1 MINRDTWS
9 GMEEHSVRQRELLD
23 QAHIWFTVDLAPL
36 PQETQTYT
44 VLKPFC
50 YRTCLASGKA
60 KDPFDQLYWLLM
72 VSRHTPQCCG
82 ENEGHSYKLVKKK
95 KSFFIWPLLC
105 DCSMCPFQWAD
116 VYVSQVCTVHR
127 CSITVW
133 WVTSGTRD
141 LQRLWTK
148 GQTYYTDQIDIFS
161 LELWIIIQYHD

>member
-50 YRTCLASGKA
+50 HRTCLASGKA

-95 KSFFIWPLLC
+95 KNHFSFDPFYVIVVC
-105 DCSMCPFQWAD
+105 VHFSGQMSMYHRYVQCTD
-116 VYVSQVCTVHR
+116 VPSRFGEWHQGHEIYKDYEPRVRHT
-127 CSITVW
+127 T
-133 WVTSGTRD
+133 
-141 LQRLWTK
+141 LTK
-148 GQTYYTDQIDIFS
+148 
-161 LELWIIIQYHD
+161 